1 MENKATKYLI
11 IPLEEYEDM
20 KQQINQLEKEVERE
34 HERYLQAVEREGNR
48 D

>member
-1 MENKATKYLI
+1 MKYLI

-34 HERYLQAVEREGNR
+34 HERYLQAAERSVNNGT
-48 D
+48 